1 MSDPS
6 TDDFSPALPE
16 EIPRPTAWPAAAAF
30 GVTFLLWGV
39 ITSPVLLG
47 IGLALF
53 TASVIG
59 WIGEI
64 RHEERRS

>member
-1 MSDPS
+1 MSEEKEDW
-6 TDDFSPALPE
+6 SPALPE
-16 EIPRPTAWPAAAAF
+16 QIPRPTAWPAAAAF

-64 RHEERRS
+64 RHEERRT

>member
-1 MSDPS
+1 MSDRE
-6 TDDFSPALPE
+6 DWSPALPE

-53 TASVIG
+53 TAAVIG